1 MVEGESYFIYF
12 FGAHFLS
19 TPEKYLGGS
28 TVPSGLC
35 SGVIKNFE
43 MLSVSGHVLPMALS

>member
-12 FGAHFLS
+12 FGAHSLP

-35 SGVIKNFE
+35 SGVIENFK